1 MTSASFLD
9 EFRGAA
15 KPVRIAQNCSR
26 PSFAHTHCG
35 DRLFDSGR
43 FEKIQRHTGGTEEG
57 PLAAAVVS
65 ARHGRR
71 ESDGPQAPFSAGR
84 PSSLF
89 SAGGTPGTRF
99 SGMDGRLLG

>member
-26 PSFAHTHCG
+26 PSFTHTHCG
-35 DRLFDSGR
+35 DWFFDSGR
-43 FEKIQRHTGGTEEG
+43 FEKIQRHVGGTEEG
-57 PLAAAVVS
+57 PLAGADVS
-65 ARHGRR
+65 SRHGRR
-71 ESDGPQAPFSAGR
+71 EPDEPKAPFSAGR
-84 PSSLF
+84 PSSLL
-89 SAGGTPGTRF
+89 SAGETPGTRL